1 MPAALK
7 PLSAQTMVITG
18 ATSGLGLA
26 IARLAAAKGAKLLLA
41 ARNEQALRALC
52 EELHARGGGAAY
64 VAADVAEEAQV
75 RAVAARAD
83 ALYGGFDTWIN
94 NAGIGIYGKLGETPV
109 EDQRRLFDTNYWG
122 MVNGSLVAAE
132 HLRARPGG
140 GALINIGSVLSDVPI
155 PTQGAYSASKH
166 AMKGFTNAL
175 RMELMREAPQIAV
188 TLVKPGALDTPY
200 REHARNFT
208 GAAMKNPPPVY
219 ATPLAAEA
227 VLYAAAH
234 RTREITVGG
243 FGWILTVANQV
254 APALLEPMLAFAVP
268 LLSRG
273 VEDTTAAGGD
283 ALHKAGRG
291 LRERVPYFGVRET
304 SLFTKAQMN
313 PQTTIPALFA
323 AGAAAGL
330 ALMAFDALRLH
341 RVRSEARR
349 KLRAELKAKG

>member
-1 MPAALK
+1 MSALK
-7 PLSAQTMVITG
+7 PVSAQTMVITG

-26 IARLAAAKGAKLLLA
+26 IARLAAAKGAKLLLT

-52 EELHARGGGAAY
+52 EELHARGGTAAY

-83 ALYGGFDTWIN
+83 TLYGGFDTWIN
-94 NAGIGIYGKLGETPV
+94 NAGVGIYGKLGETPL

-122 MVNGSLVAAE
+122 LVNGSLVAAE
-132 HLRARPGG
+132 HLRARRGG
-140 GALINIGSVLSDVPI
+140 GALINIGSVLSDVAI

-166 AMKGFTNAL
+166 AIKGFTNAL
-175 RMELMREAPQIAV
+175 RMELLREAPQIAV
-188 TLVKPGALDTPY
+188 TLIKPGALDTPY

-227 VLYAAAH
+227 VLYAASH

-243 FGWILTVANQV
+243 FGWVLTVANQAV
-254 APALLEPMLAFAVP
+254 PALLEPILAFAVP

-273 VEDTTAAGGD
+273 GEDDGPASSD
-283 ALHKAGRG
+283 ALYKAGRD
-291 LRERVPYFGVRET
+291 LRERVPYFAVRET
-304 SLFTKAQMN
+304 SLFTKARMN
-313 PQTTIPALFA
+313 PQTTIPALLA
-323 AGAAAGL
+323 IGAAAAFGL
-330 ALMAFDALRLH
+330 ATFDALRLH
-341 RVRSEARR
+341 RVRSEAHR

>member
-1 MPAALK
+1 MPPALK
-7 PLSAQTMVITG
+7 PVSAQTMVITG

-26 IARLAAAKGAKLLLA
+26 IARLAAAKGAKLLLT

-52 EELHARGGGAAY
+52 EELHARGGVAAY

-83 ALYGGFDTWIN
+83 TLYGGFDTWIN
-94 NAGIGIYGKLGETPV
+94 NAGIGIYGKLGETPL

-132 HLRARPGG
+132 HLKARSGG
-140 GALINIGSVLSDVPI
+140 GALINVGSVLSDVAI

-175 RMELMREAPQIAV
+175 RMELLREAPQIAV
-188 TLVKPGALDTPY
+188 TLIKPGALDTPY

-219 ATPLAAEA
+219 AAPLAAEA

-243 FGWILTVANQV
+243 FGWALTVANQTV
-254 APALLEPMLAFAVP
+254 PALLEPMLAFAVP

-273 VEDTTAAGGD
+273 GEDDATSND
-283 ALHKAGRG
+283 ALYKAGRD

-304 SLFTKAQMN
+304 SLFTRARMN
-313 PQTTIPALFA
+313 PQTTIPALVA
-323 AGAAAGL
+323 VGATAVLG
-330 ALMAFDALRLH
+330 LMAFDALRLH
-341 RVRSEARR
+341 RARSDARR
-349 KLRAELKAKG
+349 KLRTELKAKG